1 MRYLPLTQP
10 DRDAML
16 GVIGVAT
23 IDDLFV
29 DVPEAA
35 RLDGP
40 IHGLPMHASEMAVE
54 RHMTKLARQ
63 NLTAGEAPFFLGCG
77 AYKHHVPA
85 SVDHL
90 IQRGEFLTAYTPY
103 QPEIAQGTLQML
115 FEFQTQ
121 VARLLGTDV
130 ANASMYDGST
140 ACWEAIGMARRITKR
155 GKAILSSGLH
165 PHYVSVAKTMAKF
178 TGDALETSVPTLGP
192 DTDIDAL
199 IAAIDS
205 DTSCVVVQYPDILGR
220 IADLKPLADA
230 CHAQKALLIAVV
242 TEPVALG
249 AIKSPGE
256 MDADIVVG
264 EGQSLGVGLQFGGPY
279 VGLFGCKE
287 KYVRQMP
294 GRLCGE
300 TLDADGRRG
309 FVLTLSTRE
318 QHIRR
323 EKATSNICTNSGLC
337 ALAFSIHMTL
347 LGEAGLR
354 KLAAVNHAG
363 AVAAAERLAQV
374 PGVELVTT
382 SFFNEFTLKLS
393 QEARPV
399 VRTLADRGIL
409 AGVSLGR
416 LYPGEDALANGLVVA
431 VTETTSAE
439 DVETLATALQ
449 EILAGAS
456 MRADGAPKRRSRA
469 VRLHRRRPATRR

>member
-1 MRYLPLTQP
+1 MRYLPLTDA
-10 DRDAML
+10 DRSAML
-16 GVIGVAT
+16 SVIGAAS

-29 DVPEAA
+29 DVPAAA

-40 IHGLPMHASEMAVE
+40 IRELPMHASELSVE
-54 RHMTKLARQ
+54 RHMTTLARK
-63 NLTAGEAPFFLGCG
+63 NLAAGDAPFFLGCG

-140 ACWEAIGMARRITKR
+140 ACWEAIGMARRVTKR

-165 PHYVSVAKTMAKF
+165 PHYVSVAQTMAKF
-178 TGDALETSVPTLGP
+178 TGDRLDTAAPTLGAE
-192 DTDIDAL
+192 TDIDGL
-199 IAAIDS
+199 IAAIDD

-230 CHAQKALLIAVV
+230 CHAKKALLIAVV

-249 AIKSPGE
+249 ALRSPGE

-264 EGQSLGVGLQFGGPY
+264 EGQSIGVGLQFGGPY

-287 KYVRQMP
+287 KYLRQMP

-300 TLDADGRRG
+300 TVDADGRRG

-354 KLAAVNHAG
+354 ALATTNHHN
-363 AVAAAERLAQV
+363 AVAAAERLARV
-374 PGVELVTT
+374 PGVRLVNDG
-382 SFFNEFTLKLS
+382 FFNEFTLELPV
-393 QEARPV
+393 EARPV
-399 VRTLADRGIL
+399 VQQLARSGIL

-416 LYPGEDALANGLVVA
+416 LYPGEAGLANGLVVA
-431 VTETTSAE
+431 VTETVTPE
-439 DVETLATALQ
+439 DIETLAVAL
-449 EILAGAS
+449 EVVL
-456 MRADGAPKRRSRA
+456 P
-469 VRLHRRRPATRR
+469 

>member
-1 MRYLPLTQP
+1 MRYLPLTDH
-10 DRDAML
+10 DRREML
-16 GVIGVAT
+16 AVIGAAS

-35 RLDGP
+35 RLSGP
-40 IHGLPMHASEMAVE
+40 IANLPAHASELAVE
-54 RHMTKLARQ
+54 RHMTALARQ
-63 NLTAGEAPFFLGCG
+63 NLSAGEAPFFLGCG
-77 AYKHHVPA
+77 GYRHHVPA

-155 GKAILSSGLH
+155 GKAILSGGLH
-165 PHYVSVAKTMAKF
+165 PHYVSVAKTMAKY
-178 TGDALETSVPTLGP
+178 TGDALDVALPALTAESDL
-192 DTDIDAL
+192 DDLIAKIDAE
-199 IAAIDS
+199 
-205 DTSCVVVQYPDILGR
+205 TSCVVVQYPDILGR
-220 IADLKPLADA
+220 IADLTPLADA
-230 CHAQKALLIAVV
+230 CHANKALLIAVV

-249 AIKSPGE
+249 AIRSPGE

-264 EGQSLGVGLQFGGPY
+264 EGQSIGVGLQFGGPY
-279 VGLFGCKE
+279 VGLFGCKD

-300 TLDADGRRG
+300 TVDADGRRG

-354 KLAAVNHAG
+354 ALAAANHAG

-374 PGVELVTT
+374 PGVRLVNET
-382 SFFNEFTLKLS
+382 FFNEFTLDLGR
-393 QEARPV
+393 EARPI
-399 VRTLADRGIL
+399 VRALADKRIL

-416 LYPGEDALANGLVVA
+416 LYPGEAALENGLVVA
-431 VTETTSAE
+431 VTETTTAE
-439 DVETLATALQ
+439 DVEALATAL
-449 EILAGAS
+449 EAALA
-456 MRADGAPKRRSRA
+456 
-469 VRLHRRRPATRR
+469 